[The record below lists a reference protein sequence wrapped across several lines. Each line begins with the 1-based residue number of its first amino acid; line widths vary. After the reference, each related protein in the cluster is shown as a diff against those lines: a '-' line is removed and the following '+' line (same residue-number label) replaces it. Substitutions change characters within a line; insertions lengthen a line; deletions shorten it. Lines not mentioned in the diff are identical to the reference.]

1 MMKRFV
7 VLFFLTFGIVCTI
20 AAKYERTFLGTVSW
34 TGSTEWSDCAVRF
47 NDSYILAKLSER
59 ANQQFPGYA
68 NKSVNIINNQVDLK
82 EKGQGDDMKFRF
94 THYATGEVWY
104 DKWVDE
110 PKPEPVKVVEISNNS
125 KTTPTKLKLDKA
137 VCKAIEKATEGISSG
152 ARIAINLI
160 RVPDNVQKNEIKD
173 IILDFL
179 LDSNY
184 KVVAK
189 EHLET
194 LKSELEEQNSGNYNT
209 QKRAENDNFSGAGYL
224 IDCKIASNLVRIY
237 LVNVSTGEYA
247 GTSKME
253 YID

>member
-1 MMKRFV
+1 MKRFV
-7 VLFFLTFGIVCTI
+7 VLFFLILGIVCTLS
-20 AAKYERTFLGTVSW
+20 ARYERTFLGTVSW
-34 TGSTEWSDCAVRF
+34 TGSTEWVYTAVRF

-59 ANQQFPGYA
+59 ANQQFSGYA
-68 NKSVNIINNQVDLK
+68 NKSVKIINNQAELQF
-82 EKGQGDDMKFRF
+82 KGSGDNEVTRF
-94 THYATGEVWY
+94 AHYATGEVWY
-104 DKWVDE
+104 DKWVED
-110 PKPEPVKVVEISNNS
+110 PKPETVKVVEITTNP
-125 KTTPTKLKLDKA
+125 KTTPAKLKLDKA
-137 VCKAIEKATEGISSG
+137 VCKAIEKATEGVSSG

-160 RVPDNVQKNEIKD
+160 RVPDNIQKNEIKD

-224 IDCKIASNLVRIY
+224 IDCKIASNIVRIY
-237 LVNVSTGEYA
+237 LVNISTGEYA

-253 YID
+253 YTD